1 LSTRYRDAREQVKVA
16 VRNVLHKRNLDLVR
30 NPFPVRVAT
39 TLRHLGIDTVLDV
52 GANVGQYG
60 AGLRASG
67 YRGRIVSF
75 EPLSDAYGRLA
86 RRCAPDPGW
95 TATRAAIG
103 AEQGELEINVSAN
116 SYSSSL
122 LPMTNAHTGAAP
134 GSEYVGVERVPVT
147 TLAGVLSAH
156 DIDPARSWL
165 KIDTQGY
172 EAQVLDGAGPR
183 LAEFAAV
190 QLELSFVPL
199 YAGQALFDEL
209 VDRLTRA
216 GFALFGL
223 EAGFS
228 DPRTGR
234 TLQCDGVFVRA
245 ESAARAEAEDGAGEG
260 FGSGQ

>member
-1 LSTRYRDAREQVKVA
+1 VSTRYRDAREQVKVA

-30 NPFPVRVAT
+30 NPFPVRIAT
-39 TLRHLGIDTVLDV
+39 TLRYLGIDTVLDV

-75 EPLSDAYGRLA
+75 EPLSDAYARLA
-86 RRCAPDPGW
+86 RRCADDPGW
-95 TATRAAIG
+95 TATRAAVG
-103 AEQGELEINVSAN
+103 TEPGELEINISAN

-122 LPMTNAHTGAAP
+122 LPMTSAHTGAAP
-134 GSEYVGVERVPVT
+134 GSEYVGTERVPVT
-147 TLAGVLSAH
+147 TLADVLPAHGV
-156 DIDPARSWL
+156 DPARSWL

-172 EAQVLDGAGPR
+172 EGQVLDGAGPR
-183 LAEFAAV
+183 LAEFAGI

-209 VDRLTRA
+209 VDRLSTA
-216 GFALFGL
+216 GFMLFGL

-245 ESAARAEAEDGAGEG
+245 GLAAEAEDGAGERFRG
-260 FGSGQ
+260 GQ

>member
-1 LSTRYRDAREQVKVA
+1 LSVPDTYRDVREQLKMA
-16 VRNVLHKRNLDLVR
+16 VRSALHKRNLDLVR
-30 NPFPVRVAT
+30 NPFPVRIAAA
-39 TLRHLGIDTVLDV
+39 LDHLCVETVVDV

-67 YRGRIVSF
+67 YRGRILSF
-75 EPLSDAYGRLA
+75 EPLADAYARLA
-86 RRCAPDPGW
+86 RRCAFDPGW
-95 TATRAAIG
+95 TASREALG
-103 AEQGELEINVSAN
+103 GEPGELELNVSAN

-122 LPMTNAHTGAAP
+122 LPMTSAHTGAAP
-134 GSEYVGVERVPVT
+134 GSGYVGVEKVPVT
-147 TLAGVLSAH
+147 TLADVLPLH
-156 DIDPARSWL
+156 DVDPARTWL

-172 EAQVLDGAGPR
+172 EARVLDGAGGR
-183 LAEFAAV
+183 LGEFAAV

-209 VDRLTRA
+209 VERLTM
-216 GFALFGL
+216 GGLVLFGL

-245 ESAARAEAEDGAGEG
+245 DLASRASA
-260 FGSGQ
+260 

>member
-1 LSTRYRDAREQVKVA
+1 MPNAYRDAREQLKVA

-30 NPFPVRVAT
+30 NPFPVRIAAALDIFGVE
-39 TLRHLGIDTVLDV
+39 TVLDV

-75 EPLSDAYGRLA
+75 EPLSDAYARLA
-86 RRCAPDPGW
+86 KRCAHDPQW
-95 TATRAAIG
+95 TASREAVG
-103 AEQGELEINVSAN
+103 AEPGELEINISAN

-122 LPMTNAHTGAAP
+122 LPMTSAHTGAAP
-134 GSEYVGVERVPVT
+134 GSEYVGVEKVPVT
-147 TLAGVLSAH
+147 TLADVLPAH
-156 DIDPARSWL
+156 DVDPARTWL

-172 EAQVLDGAGPR
+172 EAQVLDGAGGR
-183 LAEFAAV
+183 LGEFAAV

-209 VDRLTRA
+209 VARLTDA
-216 GFALFGL
+216 GLVLFGL

-245 ESAARAEAEDGAGEG
+245 DLVPSSA
-260 FGSGQ
+260 